1 MEKQLQ
7 EVQEVLNKQVANWTV
22 LYTKL
27 HHFHWYVKGHHFFSL
42 HEKLEELY
50 NKADSVIDEFAERLL
65 AINGKP
71 VSTLKGSLELSS
83 IKEAET
89 IPAADEMVKEVVND
103 FTILIGELKE
113 GIALANDAK
122 DEVTGDMFI
131 SLQGELEKHVW
142 MLKAYLG

>member
-1 MEKQLQ
+1 MEKQ
-7 EVQEVLNKQVANWTV
+7 VQVQDALNKQVANWTV

-71 VSTLKGSLELSS
+71 VSTLKGSLELAS
-83 IKEAET
+83 IQEAET
-89 IPAADEMVKEVVND
+89 TSGADEMVKEVVND
-103 FTILIGELKE
+103 FTIIIGELKE
-113 GIALANDAK
+113 GIALADDVK
-122 DEVTGDMFI
+122 DDVTEDMFI
-131 SLQGELEKHVW
+131 SLQEELEKHVW
-142 MLKAYLG
+142 MLNAYLG